1 MPQAGY
7 KRSGVHMISDVKL
20 DAGFTRKARLVADGH
35 KQVAPDSMTYAS
47 VVSRDSVR
55 IVLTLAALD
64 NLDVLCADVQNAY
77 LNAKPRERVY
87 FYTGDEFG
95 KDKGKLVIVVR
106 ALYGLKGAG
115 SAWAAAIRQVMRD
128 LGFTPCL
135 ADADVWMRAAV
146 DTSRL
151 ETSEHVKCQKLMP
164 LEMRNVKSSSLMKCT
179 LSEAV
184 AL

>member
-1 MPQAGY
+1 
-7 KRSGVHMISDVKL
+7 
-20 DAGFTRKARLVADGH
+20 
-35 KQVAPDSMTYAS
+35 MTYAS

-55 IVLTLAALD
+55 IVLKLATLN
-64 NLDVLCADVQNAY
+64 NLDILCADVQNAY
-77 LNAKPRERVY
+77 SNAKPKERVY
-87 FYTGDEFG
+87 FYAGDEFG
-95 KDKGKLVIVVR
+95 IDKSKLVIVVR
-106 ALYGLKGAG
+106 ALYGPKGAG
-115 SAWAAAIRQVMRD
+115 SAWAAAIRQEMRD

-135 ADADVWMRAAV
+135 ADTDVWMRTAV